1 MKNMY
6 TSQIFYEGHDRF
18 MKMLYF
24 IEKEKKYINL
34 KEKKHNFYIQG
45 KMARD
50 RKFDQERMNEIMD
63 PRMLSLDE
71 EFGGKVGLNTHRNKK
86 KSKRHS
92 FF

>member
-1 MKNMY
+1 MKGMKNMY

-18 MKMLYF
+18 MKMLYY

-50 RKFDQERMNEIMD
+50 RKFD
-63 PRMLSLDE
+63 
-71 EFGGKVGLNTHRNKK
+71 
-86 KSKRHS
+86 
-92 FF
+92 